1 MTAGESRRYSGS
13 SEVKKQRTALAW
25 LMATRTGELLTLALF
40 TLCCFMPVNAKAQS
54 RQVHSDRAAEWSQA
68 FRMADFILSL
78 QNAAGAIPDQ
88 PGATTVNEDSN
99 MEYALIALG
108 AAYAAT
114 KDSRYRD
121 GLERGIRW
129 LAEREEMTDPL
140 WTGSWRYVYSA
151 TPPYAA
157 IPTSP
162 GAGITDVRGVDATS
176 TLFVY
181 LLYLDQKLTGSD
193 TLVRSYAANAQAAL
207 DFVITH
213 NLDKDG
219 FSWSSWQHH
228 ASDGQWHLY
237 AFKYSADQG
246 DVYLGMQAGSLL
258 YHSSEYERVARFLK
272 ENTPLRF
279 FSKTAG
285 RYGLG
290 LNQKGLLDPKPYVF
304 AQGYLPWMW
313 GNTLQNRQALAW
325 LRSRVRSDGSPIEP
339 DGKPASSLSAAML
352 GMAAAALK
360 QPEPLKS
367 FQWLRTK
374 PYDPASGG
382 VHETADPKSSEYVNV
397 AGFCAISLL
406 GFMPSN

>member
-1 MTAGESRRYSGS
+1 MT
-13 SEVKKQRTALAW
+13 
-25 LMATRTGELLTLALF
+25 TGTTKLLTVALG
-40 TLCCFMPVNAKAQS
+40 TLCCFVPVPAKAQS
-54 RQVHSDRAAEWSQA
+54 RQVRPDRADEWPQA
-68 FRMADFILSL
+68 LRMEDFILSL
-78 QNAAGAIPDQ
+78 QNAAGAIPDR
-88 PGATTVNEDSN
+88 PGASTVNEDSN

-108 AAYAAT
+108 AAYSAT
-114 KDSRYRD
+114 KDSRYKD

-140 WTGSWRYVYSA
+140 WKGSWRYVYSA
-151 TPPYAA
+151 NPPYAS

-181 LLYLDQKLTGSD
+181 LLYLDQKLTGND
-193 TLVRSYAANAQAAL
+193 TLVRTYAANAQAAL
-207 DFVITH
+207 DFVIKH

-219 FSWSSWQHH
+219 FSWSSWQQH
-228 ASDGQWHLY
+228 AADGQWHLY

-258 YHSSEYERVARFLK
+258 YHSSEYGRVARFLK

-279 FSKTAG
+279 FSKTRG

-290 LNQKGLLDPKPYVF
+290 LNQKDVLDPTPYVF

-339 DGKPASSLSAAML
+339 DNKPASSLSAAVL
-352 GMAAAALK
+352 GMAASALK

-367 FQWLRTK
+367 FQWLTTK
-374 PYDPASGG
+374 PNDAASGG
-382 VHETADPKSSEYVNV
+382 VHETADPKSSEYDNV

-406 GFMPSN
+406 GFMPFN

>member
-1 MTAGESRRYSGS
+1 MH
-13 SEVKKQRTALAW
+13 
-25 LMATRTGELLTLALF
+25 
-40 TLCCFMPVNAKAQS
+40 P
-54 RQVHSDRAAEWSQA
+54 DRAAEWPQA
-68 FRMADFILSL
+68 LRMADFILSL
-78 QNAAGAIPDQ
+78 QNAAGAIPDR

-114 KDSRYRD
+114 KDSRYKD
-121 GLERGIRW
+121 CLERGIRW

-140 WTGSWRYVYSA
+140 WKGSWRYVYSA
-151 TPPYAA
+151 TPPYAP

-181 LLYLDQKLTGSD
+181 LLYLDQKITGSH
-193 TLVRSYAANAQAAL
+193 TLVRTYAANAQAAL
-207 DFVITH
+207 DFVIKH

-219 FSWSSWQHH
+219 FSWSSWQQH

-258 YHSSEYERVARFLK
+258 YHSSEYQRVARFLK

-279 FSKTAG
+279 FSKTTG

-290 LNQKGLLDPKPYVF
+290 LNQKGVLDPTPYVF

-339 DGKPASSLSAAML
+339 DGKPAFSLSAAVL

-367 FQWLRTK
+367 FQWLRAK

-382 VHETADPKSSEYVNV
+382 VHETADPKSGEYDNV
-397 AGFCAISLL
+397 AGFCAIGLL
-406 GFMPSN
+406 GFMPLN

>member
-1 MTAGESRRYSGS
+1 MLACLTNTIARGLLMLMLF
-13 SEVKKQRTALAW
+13 ALW
-25 LMATRTGELLTLALF
+25 CLICLS
-40 TLCCFMPVNAKAQS
+40 AKAQLNQT
-54 RQVHSDRAAEWSQA
+54 RLDRTAEWPQA
-68 FRMADFILSL
+68 VRIADFILTL

-88 PGATTVNEDSN
+88 SGATTVNEDSN
-99 MEYALIALG
+99 MEYALIGLG

-114 KDSRYRD
+114 RDSRYKD

-129 LAEREEMTDPL
+129 LADREEMDDPL
-140 WTGSWRYVYSA
+140 WKGSWRYVYSA
-151 TPPYAA
+151 NPPYAP

-181 LLYLDQKLTGSD
+181 LLYLHQKLTGSD
-193 TLVRSYAANAQAAL
+193 TLARAYAANAQAAL
-207 DFVITH
+207 DFVIKH

-219 FSWSSWQHH
+219 FSWSSWQQH

-258 YHSSEYERVARFLK
+258 YHSSEYERVARFLQQ
-272 ENTPLRF
+272 NTPVRF
-279 FSKTAG
+279 FSKTVG

-290 LNQKGLLDPKPYVF
+290 LNQKGVLDPTPYVF

-313 GNTLQNRQALAW
+313 GDTVQNRQALSW
-325 LRSRVRSDGSPIEP
+325 LRSRLSRDGSPIEP
-339 DGKPASSLSAAML
+339 DGKPASSLSAAVL

-367 FQWLRTK
+367 SQWLTTR
-374 PYDPASGG
+374 PYDFASGG
-382 VHETADPKSSEYVNV
+382 VHETADPKSSEYNNV

-406 GFMPSN
+406 GFMPFN

>member
-1 MTAGESRRYSGS
+1 MGLTTTKNS
-13 SEVKKQRTALAW
+13 
-25 LMATRTGELLTLALF
+25 ELLTLALF
-40 TLCCFMPVNAKAQS
+40 TLCFFTPMAAPAQS
-54 RQVHSDRAAEWSQA
+54 GRTHPNRAAEWPQA
-68 FRMADFILSL
+68 VRMADFILSL
-78 QNAAGAIPDQ
+78 QNAVGAIPDHA
-88 PGATTVNEDSN
+88 GVIRVNEDSN

-114 KDSRYRD
+114 GDLRYRD

-129 LAEREEMTDPL
+129 LADREEMTDPL
-140 WTGSWRYVYSA
+140 WKGSWWYVYSA
-151 TPPYAA
+151 TPPYAP

-193 TLVRSYAANAQAAL
+193 ALVRAYAANAQAAL
-207 DFVITH
+207 DFIIQH

-219 FSWSSWQHH
+219 FSWSSWQQH

-246 DVYLGMQAGSLL
+246 DVYLGMRAGSEL
-258 YHSSEYERVARFLK
+258 YHSSEYERIAHSLK
-272 ENTPLRF
+272 ANTPLRF
-279 FSKTAG
+279 FSKATG

-290 LNQKGLLDPKPYVF
+290 LNQKGVLDPSPYVF

-313 GNTLQNRQALAW
+313 GDTAQNRKALAW
-325 LRSRVRSDGSPIEP
+325 LRSSVRDNGSPIEP
-339 DGKPASSLSAAML
+339 DGKAASSLSAAVL

-367 FQWLRTK
+367 FQWLTSK
-374 PYDPASGG
+374 PYDAATGG
-382 VHETADPKSSEYVNV
+382 VRETADPKSSEYNNV

-406 GFMPSN
+406 GFMPFN

>member
-1 MTAGESRRYSGS
+1 LACLIGKTA
-13 SEVKKQRTALAW
+13 SEVLA
-25 LMATRTGELLTLALF
+25 TALF
-40 TLCCFMPVNAKAQS
+40 TLCCFVSVTSKAQS
-54 RQVHSDRAAEWSQA
+54 RQTRPDRAAEWPQA
-68 FRMADFILSL
+68 LRMADFILSL
-78 QNAAGAIPDQ
+78 QNAGGAIPDQ

-99 MEYALIALG
+99 MDYALMALG

-114 KDSRYRD
+114 KDSRYKD
-121 GLERGIRW
+121 ALERGIRW

-140 WTGSWRYVYSA
+140 WKGSWRYGYSA
-151 TPPYAA
+151 NPPYAP

-193 TLVRSYAANAQAAL
+193 TLVRTYAANAQAAL
-207 DFVITH
+207 DFVIKH

-219 FSWSSWQHH
+219 FSWSSWQQH
-228 ASDGQWHLY
+228 ASDGHWHLY

-246 DVYLGMQAGSLL
+246 DVYLGMQAGNLL

-272 ENTPLRF
+272 ENTPVRF
-279 FSKTAG
+279 FSKTTG

-290 LNQKGLLDPKPYVF
+290 VDQKGVLDPKPYVF

-313 GNTLQNRQALAW
+313 GNTLQDRHALAW
-325 LRSRVRSDGSPIEP
+325 LRSRGRSDGSPIEP
-339 DGKPASSLSAAML
+339 DGKPASSLSAAVL
-352 GMAAAALK
+352 GMAASALK

-367 FQWLRTK
+367 FQWLTTK

-382 VHETADPKSSEYVNV
+382 VHETADPISSEYDNV
-397 AGFCAISLL
+397 VGFCAISLL
-406 GFMPSN
+406 GFMPFN